1 MHRAA
6 AHGAAALPG
15 PAGGFARERT
25 STGDRVVWSFLM
37 IFALDLEGVLAPE
50 IWPVLGATF
59 GVSEFSL
66 TTRDKADFTDLMS
79 HRVAAACRAGLKLAD
94 LQRIAHAVEPFLGA
108 REFMARLR
116 MLGNVVIISDTFH
129 EFSEPLAAKL
139 GHASLFA
146 NRFELDAEGR
156 ITGFKL
162 RIRGQ
167 KERIVSGFKSA
178 GYRVAAVGDS
188 LNDLSLLKS
197 CDYPVLYRPAELLL
211 REFPGVK
218 PVHNLDDALAILEE
232 ARRQVDE
239 DDAN

>member
-1 MHRAA
+1 
-6 AHGAAALPG
+6 
-15 PAGGFARERT
+15 
-25 STGDRVVWSFLM
+25 
-37 IFALDLEGVLAPE
+37 
-50 IWPVLGATF
+50 
-59 GVSEFSL
+59 
-66 TTRDKADFTDLMS
+66 
-79 HRVAAACRAGLKLAD
+79 
-94 LQRIAHAVEPFLGA
+94 
-108 REFMARLR
+108 MARLR

-218 PVHNLDDALAILEE
+218 PVQNLDDALAILEE